1 VKKVLIIEN
10 SLYVT
15 GGLNAVLSSTEQLK
29 NHFEFHFIIPA
40 KSSIEQILVSKGY
53 KVSKLPF
60 LELSKSIQSVLYL
73 PKLYRNSRK
82 VLQYIKEE
90 GIDVVHVNDIFNMVG
105 CLAKRMRP
113 STKLVYHVRLLKT
126 SYIGPL
132 YPFFSKQVIKY
143 ADVIICVSEAVRTDL
158 GNPEKAEVIY
168 DRPITHN
175 NYGDWNGL
183 LVPNAIRILYLGNYI
198 RGKGQQHGLR
208 AFIELQKKYP
218 ASSIQFVGLVND
230 KASMKFRDELI
241 ELAKE
246 AGVISKV
253 KFSKKTTDVEKEMKS
268 QDVVLNLSESESFSF
283 VCLEALLYGVPLV
296 VSDSGGP
303 AEITDNGKMAFLVPN
318 KNYFAAADAL
328 ALIVEDTEQVKKR
341 AVRAKEWANEK
352 FDASV
357 AKGKIAKL
365 YLNLVNE
372 TRFKSC

>member
-10 SLYVT
+10 SLYIT

-29 NHFEFHFIIPA
+29 NYFQFHFIIPA

-60 LELSKSIQSVLYL
+60 LEFSKSLQSVLYL
-73 PKLYRNSRK
+73 PKLYQNARK
-82 VLQYIKEE
+82 VLQYIKKE
-90 GIDVVHVNDIFNMVG
+90 GIDIVHVNDIFNMVG
-105 CLAKRMRP
+105 CMAKRMRP

-132 YPFFSKQVIKY
+132 YSFFSKQVIKY
-143 ADVIICVSEAVRTDL
+143 ADVIICVSEAVRNDL

-175 NYGDWNGL
+175 NYEDWNGL
-183 LVPNAIRILYLGNYI
+183 LVPDAIKILYLGNYI

-208 AFIELQKKYP
+208 AFIQLQKKYP
-218 ASSIQFVGLVND
+218 ASSIKFVGLVND
-230 KASMKFRDELI
+230 KGSKKFRDELI
-241 ELAKE
+241 KLAKE

-253 KFSKKTTDVEKEMKS
+253 KFSGNATDIEKEMKS

-296 VSDSGGP
+296 AANSGGP

-318 KNYFAAADAL
+318 KDYLAAADAL
-328 ALIVEDTEQVKKR
+328 AVIIEHTEEAKQR
-341 AVRAKEWANEK
+341 AAKAKEWANEK
-352 FDASV
+352 FDRSV
-357 AKGKIAKL
+357 AKGKIVKL
-365 YLNLVNE
+365 YLNLAND
-372 TRFKSC
+372 TGFGSC